1 MRRFRE
7 PTEDHRSQLT
17 EDGQVIV
24 MPFRTRNAA
33 RTRPSNR
40 RPGLPTHVVPRV
52 VAWLV
57 AVGLG
62 VPLLLV
68 APAEPSARA
77 AGGGPPVEA
86 PQTPELAALRQRAAE
101 VQRSLMAATAAYEA
115 ANARLAQAVTRALSQ
130 RQRAEA
136 ARLRVMDSRERVD
149 ALLRSAYKNGG
160 ASPGLSLLLAPSD
173 QDAESLLDGVTY
185 LSQVTRRDQDV
196 LRDHMAARRVAD
208 ELQQAAEQA
217 AAEAT
222 SQERALGTQVAAL
235 RAQATQ
241 AQSELETLMRRLV
254 AEQQAR
260 ERAAKLARERALRE
274 QARRLAAARSAA
286 QAAAARSAAQ
296 AAAARTAAAR
306 AAAAQAAAAAARAT
320 AARAA
325 TPAPCGD
332 ASADSATAWS
342 NYPNG
347 LIPTAAL
354 CALSVPGHLL
364 RADAAQAFER
374 LAAAYRQA
382 LDRSLCVSDSY
393 RSYEA
398 QVRVYGE
405 KPSLAAVPGTSNHGW
420 GIAVDLCGGLQRFGT
435 PDQAWM
441 RANAGRYGWQHPAW
455 AEPGGSRPEPWHWE
469 YGNIS

>member
-7 PTEDHRSQLT
+7 PTEGH
-17 EDGQVIV
+17 
-24 MPFRTRNAA
+24 RTR
-33 RTRPSNR
+33 RPSS
-40 RPGLPTHVVPRV
+40 PTRVVPRV

-62 VPLLLV
+62 VPILLV

-115 ANARLAQAVTRALSQ
+115 ANAQLAQAVTRALSQ
-130 RQRAEA
+130 RRRAEA

-160 ASPGLSLLLAPSD
+160 ASPGLSLLLAPGD

-286 QAAAARSAAQ
+286 QAAAAR
-296 AAAARTAAAR
+296 TAAAR
-306 AAAAQAAAAAARAT
+306 AAAAQAAAAQAAAAAARAT

>member
-7 PTEDHRSQLT
+7 PTEGH
-17 EDGQVIV
+17 
-24 MPFRTRNAA
+24 RTR
-33 RTRPSNR
+33 RPSS
-40 RPGLPTHVVPRV
+40 PTRVVPRV

-62 VPLLLV
+62 VPILLV

-77 AGGGPPVEA
+77 TGGGPPVEA
-86 PQTPELAALRQRAAE
+86 PQTPELAALRQRAVE

-115 ANARLAQAVTRALSQ
+115 ANAQLAQAVTRALSQ
-130 RQRAEA
+130 RRRAEA

-286 QAAAARSAAQ
+286 QAAAAR
-296 AAAARTAAAR
+296 TAAAR
-306 AAAAQAAAAAARAT
+306 AAAAQAAAAQAAAAAARAT